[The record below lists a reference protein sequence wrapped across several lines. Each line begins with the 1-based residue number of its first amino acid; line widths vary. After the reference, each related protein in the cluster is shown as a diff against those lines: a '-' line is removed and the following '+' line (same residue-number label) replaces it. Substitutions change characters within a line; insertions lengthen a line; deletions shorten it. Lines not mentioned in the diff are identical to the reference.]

1 MAKNSREKVAK
12 MVAEKYD
19 ERIEILGKYWSR
31 QSPVLVYC
39 HECNEA
45 FRQRAESLFR
55 GRRTRCRCEWDRP
68 QPLGCGRSAGHQIVN
83 EWELSDKVSARLED
97 LLQAKKKDRK

>member
-12 MVAEKYD
+12 MVAESYD
-19 ERIEILGKYWSR
+19 GRVDILGKYWSR
-31 QSPVLVYC
+31 QTPILVYC

-55 GRRTRCRCEWDRP
+55 GRRTRCRCEWEKP
-68 QPLGCGRSAGHQIVN
+68 QPLACRRAAGHQVVH
-83 EWELSDKVSARLED
+83 EWELSTEMFFKIKNLS
-97 LLQAKKKDRK
+97 QPSKKERK